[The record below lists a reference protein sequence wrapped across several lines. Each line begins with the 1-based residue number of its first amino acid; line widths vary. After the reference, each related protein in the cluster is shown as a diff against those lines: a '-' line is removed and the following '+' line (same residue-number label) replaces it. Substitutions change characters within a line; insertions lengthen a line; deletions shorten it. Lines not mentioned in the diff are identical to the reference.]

1 MAHFHGNATSARN
14 SVLQNSLQPVW
25 RLRQNE
31 GIKIRFRNQRP
42 RCQERDIW
50 GVESERDMYYA
61 TKRNNTQTRV
71 IGIAGVAIALSGAGY
86 AIANGFGLIEA
97 KAPVESEVVIIEE
110 AEEVKDEPPPPPPVD
125 VDLPPPPPQV
135 ILPDFVFDT
144 PPPQE
149 NAVQQVISTPTPR
162 PAPPAPPAVKPAP
175 PAAPSIRTQ
184 PNVKTRRFK
193 EPEYPSASRRAGEEG
208 ETRLSVC
215 VDAEGRTSNAKVLRS
230 SGSTRLDE
238 AAMKS
243 LSNNRVDPAIGSDGK
258 PIAMC
263 NPPWEITWVWRLE
276 NAR

>member
-135 ILPDFVFDT
+135 ILPDFTFDT
-144 PPPQE
+144 PTPE
-149 NAVQQVISTPTPR
+149 NVFKTLETTP
-162 PAPPAPPAVKPAP
+162 KPAP
-175 PAAPSIRTQ
+175 PPPPPQAKPAPPRPTIT
-184 PNVKTRRFK
+184 KTPKPGRRFK
-193 EPEYPSASRRAGEEG
+193 EPEYPAASRRAGEEG
-208 ETRLSVC
+208 ETRVSVC
-215 VDAEGRTSNAKVLRS
+215 VDTEGRMSNVKVVRS
-230 SGSTRLDE
+230 SGFERLDE
-238 AAMKS
+238 QAIKA
-243 LSNNRVDPAIGSDGK
+243 LTNNRLDPAIGSDGK

-263 NPPWEITWVWRLE
+263 DPYPYEFTYVWTLKKG
-276 NAR
+276 